1 MEKALYLVPVG
12 KLNEDVLTFLC
23 QKLEE
28 TFGGPC
34 EIGPGLRH
42 PSYAYNE
49 RRQQYL
55 SSAVLGLLN
64 ASTLLVPEQITFD
77 DETYHAHRILADGID
92 VGADGLPLDVVTAVR
107 PRGPFPSP
115 MPYSSAHATEMDS
128 GVDASAAASAGR
140 DRARCPPPG
149 QGATRQDLGGASA

>member
-1 MEKALYLVPVG
+1 MPVG

-34 EIGPGLRH
+34 EIGPGLPH

-55 SSAVLGLLN
+55 SSALLGLLN
-64 ASTLLVPEQITFD
+64 ASTLLVPEHITFD

-92 VGADGLPLDVVTAVR
+92 VGADGLPLDVVTAVG

-115 MPYSSAHATEMDS
+115 TPYSSAHAAEMDS

-140 DRARCPPPG
+140 ARARCPPPG
-149 QGATRQDLGGASA
+149 QGAARQDFGGESA